1 VIEYQDFGRGRA
13 YARPRPKSGL
23 FHDKVWRIKSRKDLK
38 MAEINRKAGA
48 IWNGDSRTGKGTI
61 STESQALFE
70 EPYTHKMR
78 FVGSEVTGTN
88 PEELIAAANAAC
100 FSMALA
106 STLKKNGYDPEQIET
121 TATITLMSESGNNEI
136 TDMYLHVRAY
146 VPGLDEASLQNLIS
160 AADEHC
166 PVSNLLRNGLDI
178 RIEAELIHTDP
189 APTS

>member
-1 VIEYQDFGRGRA
+1 
-13 YARPRPKSGL
+13 
-23 FHDKVWRIKSRKDLK
+23 

-48 IWNGDSRTGKGTI
+48 IWNGDSRSGNGMI

-78 FVGSEVTGTN
+78 FDGSEVTGTN

-160 AADEHC
+160 TADEHC